1 MKFSQ
6 LIRHLE
12 TKHPNHA
19 TKTLEFFRR
28 RETSL
33 ECQILILPDVSTE
46 RTSLIWSCTWNC
58 QAKNLTRLENTLVN
72 PVCWKEYNYFLKK
85 VVRQTWDKYLFPAVL
100 FRGAFQIC
108 RKDVKDQVI
117 NEMKASPTPML
128 FVDEST
134 DVTSCAQLLVFATYI
149 HSGDIKRGVPVLWGT
164 TNCNKCRCSGE
175 VKFFWLCRVAVN
187 IW

>member
-128 FVDEST
+128 FFKWMSQQMLIRVL
-134 DVTSCAQLLVFATYI
+134 SCLF
-149 HSGDIKRGVPVLWGT
+149 SWDIFIQETLKEEFLFCEELQTT
-164 TNCNKCRCSGE
+164 TNADVRE
-175 VKFFWLCRVAVN
+175 M
-187 IW
+187 